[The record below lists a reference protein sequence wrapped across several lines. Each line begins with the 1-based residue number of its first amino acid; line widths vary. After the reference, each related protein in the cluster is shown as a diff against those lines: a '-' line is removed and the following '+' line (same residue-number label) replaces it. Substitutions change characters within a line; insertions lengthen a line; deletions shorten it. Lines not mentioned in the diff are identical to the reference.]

1 MIARIMAA
9 LVMLITVA
17 SINLPSAHAGV
28 EPLVVAD
35 SFFTAL
41 NAGDDQAAA
50 AAFTPDAVANLARG
64 EAYSGQADIAS
75 MVQLMSHPGRHYEI
89 VEASLADGTLS
100 LRVEVSDHGI
110 RWGEATIVAEAQ
122 GGKLHSYRETAFR
135 LRLPS

>member
-1 MIARIMAA
+1 MIARIIAIM
-9 LVMLITVA
+9 VMLVTLA
-17 SINLPSAHAGV
+17 HFGTQSAEAGV
-28 EPLVVAD
+28 EPIIAAD

-41 NAGDDQAAA
+41 NAGDEQAAA
-50 AAFTPDAVANLARG
+50 AAFSPDAIASLARG
-64 EAYSGQADIAS
+64 ETYSGQADIAGL
-75 MVQLMSHPGRHYEI
+75 VQLMNHPGRHYEI

-135 LRLPS
+135 LRLE